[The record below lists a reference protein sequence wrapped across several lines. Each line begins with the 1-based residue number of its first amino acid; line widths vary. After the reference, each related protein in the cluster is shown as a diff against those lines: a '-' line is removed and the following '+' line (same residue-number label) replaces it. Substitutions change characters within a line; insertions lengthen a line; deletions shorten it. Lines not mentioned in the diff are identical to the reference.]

1 MTTPKNINGQ
11 KPTVAE
17 VKAVHDEML
26 EAGKP
31 TSQRAIADEMTK
43 RGWKIAHKT
52 VGRYKQSGW
61 RELGTSGPRPL
72 VNDGTPAGIAK
83 PVREAVKKLP
93 EAEQETL
100 KTGLDGTVGTPMSE
114 MELEAVAKRL
124 DELMK
129 RDVTDLGEQEV
140 KTRLAMNIIIMEQA
154 TRRANIL
161 ALVPKDTAQLV
172 TAMTEAV
179 KSAPYGALPVNVG
192 VNPGDNAK
200 LIEHEPPHPL
210 SMAIAEFKKRQNAA

>member
-1 MTTPKNINGQ
+1 MTGATHGKL
-11 KPTVAE
+11 PTVAE

-31 TSQRAIADEMTK
+31 TSQRAIAEEMTS
-43 RGWKIAHKT
+43 RGWKIGHKT

-93 EAEQETL
+93 KDEQETL
-100 KTGLDGTVGTPMSE
+100 KTGLDGTVGTPLSD

-124 DELMK
+124 EELMK
-129 RDVTDLGEQEV
+129 RDVADLGEIET
-140 KTRLAMNIIIMEQA
+140 KTRLAMNIIVMEQA

-161 ALVPKDTAQLV
+161 ALVPRDTAQLV

-179 KSAPYGALPVNVG
+179 KSAPYGALPVNLG
-192 VNPGDNAK
+192 VNPGDNAI
-200 LIEHEPPHPL
+200 LIEHQPMHPVAV
-210 SMAIAEFKKRQNAA
+210 AIAEFKKRQNAA